1 MKFYLVILLFLLLSC
16 SINERSIKAPIKEK
30 SLNVLKKIKKD
41 SDTKY
46 ADFIE
51 YIVKNNDTIYSISLT
66 YNINYKKIL
75 SINELNDFNLIYPG
89 QVLLIPKNNQII
101 KKKQK
106 DFAEKKVSVKW
117 TSPIKGKIFYAY
129 DPIKNVN
136 GIGIFSN
143 GDVYSIDGGKVVYS
157 GDGLKAYGNMVIL
170 KHNDDFLSI
179 YAKLASV
186 NVKEGQFIQKKQLIG
201 KTGFIIKNKTGLHF
215 EIRYKGEPVNPQKY
229 LNF

>member
-1 MKFYLVILLFLLLSC
+1 MKFYLIIFLLLLFSC

-30 SLNVLKKIKKD
+30 SINVLKNKKKD
-41 SDTKY
+41 PSTEKN
-46 ADFIE
+46 DFTE

-66 YNINYKKIL
+66 YNINYKTII
-75 SINELNDFNLIYPG
+75 SINKLNDSNFIYPG
-89 QVLLIPKNNQII
+89 QVLLIPKNNEII
-101 KKKQK
+101 
-106 DFAEKKVSVKW
+106 EKKRKEFAKNKVPVKW
-117 TSPIKGKIFYAY
+117 TFPTKGKIFYTY

-136 GIGIFSN
+136 GIGIFSD
-143 GDVYSIDGGKVVYS
+143 GDVYSIDAGKVVYS

-170 KHNDDFLSI
+170 KHNNDFLSI

-186 NVKEGQFIQKKQLIG
+186 DVKEGQLIQKKQLIG
-201 KTGFIIKNKTGLHF
+201 KAGFIIKNKTGLHF